1 LRTAEEIQRA
11 IDASEA
17 VFGLD
22 LEPWDAFTAYMYS
35 AYGRRDPECIHC
47 GQRVWMALQ
56 GFYSGGMLTTD
67 PSHEGPV
74 SGGDLQDA
82 EFRCEWSPDGE
93 HSTDVTATWGR
104 AW

>member
-35 AYGRRDPECIHC
+35 AYGRRSVTGRRKSCRIPK
-47 GQRVWMALQ
+47 
-56 GFYSGGMLTTD
+56 LTGST
-67 PSHEGPV
+67 
-74 SGGDLQDA
+74 LA
-82 EFRCEWSPDGE
+82 SP
-93 HSTDVTATWGR
+93 A
-104 AW
+104 